1 MYISKNMSPCK
12 YYRYYFQRINYNN
25 LNILNDMDSL
35 SINCNTYE
43 FFTAALVV
51 LGMQNLSSKL
61 SVSRR
66 TLRSET
72 IFAN

>member
-1 MYISKNMSPCK
+1 M
-12 YYRYYFQRINYNN
+12 
-25 LNILNDMDSL
+25 LNDMDSL